1 MTTNGR
7 NPLVAITMC
16 IDRGQRLR
24 PGRDYL
30 YVARAYAACIAQAGG
45 VPLMVGPDALV
56 SDLCERVDGLVIT
69 GGDDLPSRLPP
80 WDTGS
85 HVVAP
90 FEVAARGT
98 AEDGERIA
106 WDRAAIAAFE
116 AAGKPVFGICYGMQL
131 LNVHFGGSLLM
142 DVRELGSAMNHGGG
156 AEVCHHEVGVDTSSL
171 LLAGLPAALSVNSC
185 HRQVVSEVASGFR
198 VTARSN
204 DGQVE
209 AVERGILS
217 GVQWH
222 PEQDPSSRLIWRNW
236 VSSCRV

>member
-1 MTTNGR
+1 MTANGR
-7 NPLVAITMC
+7 NPLIAITMS

-30 YVARAYAACIAQAGG
+30 YVARAYATCIAHAGG
-45 VPLMVGPDALV
+45 IPLMVGPDASV
-56 SDLCERVDGLVIT
+56 TDLCERVDGLVIT
-69 GGDDLPSRLPP
+69 GGDDLPTHLPP
-80 WDTGS
+80 WQVGYS
-85 HVVAP
+85 GVPH
-90 FEVAARGT
+90 FEAGPRGT
-98 AEDGERIA
+98 AEDAERIG

-116 AAGKPVFGICYGMQL
+116 AANKPVLGICYGMQL

-142 DVRELGSAMNHGGG
+142 DVRELLSAMNHGGG
-156 AEVCHHEVGVDTSSL
+156 SEVCFHEVSVDPSSP

-185 HRQVVSEVASGFR
+185 HRQVLAELAPGFR

-209 AVERGILS
+209 AIERGTLS

-222 PEQDPSSRLIWRNW
+222 PETDSSSRLIWSNW
-236 VSSCRV
+236 VSSCRA

>member
-1 MTTNGR
+1 MTTHGR

-30 YVARAYAACIAQAGG
+30 YVARAYAACVAQAGG
-45 VPLMVGPDALV
+45 IPLMVGPDANV
-56 SDLCERVDGLVIT
+56 HALCERVDGLVIT

-80 WDTGS
+80 WNTGS
-85 HVVAP
+85 PGVAA
-90 FEVAARGT
+90 FSVAARGV

-116 AAGKPVFGICYGMQL
+116 AVNKPVFGICYGMQL
-131 LNVHFGGSLLM
+131 LNVHFGGSLLL
-142 DVRELGSAMNHGGG
+142 DVRELPSAMNHGGG
-156 AEVCHHEVGVDTSSL
+156 TEVCHHEITVDTSSS

-185 HRQVVSEVASGFR
+185 HRQVVAEVAQGFR
-198 VTARSN
+198 ITARAN

-209 AVERGILS
+209 AIERGGLA

-222 PEQDPSSRLIWRNW
+222 PETDPSSRLIWRNW
-236 VSSCRV
+236 VSSC